1 MAVNSRQKGKR
12 GELAACELL
21 RRHGFMARRGQ
32 QNAGGVDSPDII
44 HNIPGWHIEVKWVQ
58 ALNVRQAMAQAERDA
73 GGVNK
78 PCVLHKRNGEP
89 WLVTIKAEDF
99 LALLGGMD
107 FSDL

>member
-1 MAVNSRQKGKR
+1 MSINSRQKGKR

-21 RRHGFMARRGQ
+21 RQFGFTAKRGQ

-44 HNIPGWHIEVKWVQ
+44 HNINGWHFEVKWVQ

-73 GGVNK
+73 AGVNK